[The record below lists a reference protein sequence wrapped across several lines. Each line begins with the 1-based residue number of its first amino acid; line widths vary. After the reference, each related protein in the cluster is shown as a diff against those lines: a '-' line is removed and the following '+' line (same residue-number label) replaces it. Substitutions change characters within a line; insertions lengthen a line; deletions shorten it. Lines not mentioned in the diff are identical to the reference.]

1 MCENTHTTGSS
12 ACSKI
17 TVVEHSE
24 AGDPY
29 QAYTCTGVCTL
40 AKKLHLTF
48 GVINDHVNGWI
59 LYLLSPWAF
68 MSFSISLSLYIFRK
82 WTGFLATS
90 PDYLWKWINA
100 CKELCDSWVEGAIST
115 EIIIKLLNSAA
126 GFTQSAANNCVLC
139 FQAEQNTLPTTGTDM
154 THICAL
160 EAVWKKS
167 NQQISSNLEGCLRKQ
182 KTP

>member
-1 MCENTHTTGSS
+1 MCENAHTTGSS
-12 ACSKI
+12 TSTKI
-17 TVVEHSE
+17 AVVEHTE
-24 AGDPY
+24 VGDPY
-29 QAYTCTGVCTL
+29 QTYTCTEGCTL

-68 MSFSISLSLYIFRK
+68 MSFSISLSLHLFRK
-82 WTGFLATS
+82 WTGFSATS
-90 PDYLWKWINA
+90 PDYLWKRINA
-100 CKELCDSWVEGAIST
+100 CKELCDSWMEGAIGT

-139 FQAEQNTLPTTGTDM
+139 FQAEQNTLPTKGTDM
-154 THICAL
+154 THIYAL
-160 EAVWKKS
+160 KAVWKKS
-167 NQQISSNLEGCLRKQ
+167 NQQTSSSLEGCLRKQ

>member
-1 MCENTHTTGSS
+1 MPTQLDPQPGQKSQWWS
-12 ACSKI
+12 
-17 TVVEHSE
+17 TVC
-24 AGDPY
+24 Y
-29 QAYTCTGVCTL
+29 QGYACTGVCTL

-48 GVINDHVNGWI
+48 GVTNDHVNGWT

-68 MSFSISLSLYIFRK
+68 MSFSISLSPHVFRK

-90 PDYLWKWINA
+90 PGYLWKWINA

-126 GFTQSAANNCVLC
+126 GFTQSAANSYGLC
-139 FQAEQNTLPTTGTDM
+139 FQAEQNTLPTKGTDM

-160 EAVWKKS
+160 EAVWKKR
-167 NQQISSNLEGCLRKQ
+167 NQQTAPSLEGGLRKQ
-182 KTP
+182 EIP